1 MDDSIVRGTTSKKIV
16 DMLYNSGAK
25 EVHMV
30 ISSPPIKYPDYY
42 GIDTP
47 NVKELLAAN
56 HSIEEIEKNNW

>member
-1 MDDSIVRGTTSKKIV
+1 
-16 DMLYNSGAK
+16 MLYNSGAK

-47 NVKELLAAN
+47 DVKELLAAN
-56 HSIEEIEKNNW
+56 HSIEEMKKIIGVKSLHF